1 MSAAPL
7 ASIVIPAYHSD
18 ATIADCLSSLRNQTF
33 REFETIVVNSSPGD
47 GTGSLVTSRFPEV
60 RYEESSTRLLP
71 HAARN
76 RGVELARGGALVFTD
91 PDCIAAPDWL
101 ERLLT
106 AAAGGAVV
114 QGSMG
119 LHGDGWLMRGI
130 HLCKWFQLLP
140 GPTARALRSV
150 STGNVCYPRAAFEA
164 AGPFQGEFF
173 CGDAL
178 LGWRAFELGYAL
190 RFEPGAVVEQIHR
203 GTFRS
208 FCRERFSRGREYAEV
223 IARRGGWSRAHAAAM
238 SVAAPL
244 LLGLVTARAARA
256 AWRSGWKA
264 AFLVTLPVQLAGQAA
279 WCGGEAVARARLVL
293 RGTGP

>member
-1 MSAAPL
+1 MSASPQ

-33 REFETIVVNSSPGD
+33 RDFETIVVNSSPGD
-47 GTGSLVTSRFPEV
+47 RTGSIVTSGFPEV

-76 RGVELARGGALVFTD
+76 RGVAIARGSSLVFTD

-101 ERLLT
+101 ERLLS
-106 AAAGGAVV
+106 ASAGGAVV

-119 LHGDGWLMRGI
+119 VHGNGWLMRGI

-140 GPTARALRSV
+140 GLSVRAPRSV
-150 STGNVCYPRAAFEA
+150 STGNACYPRAAFEA
-164 AGPFQGEFF
+164 AGPFEGEFF

-178 LGWRAFELGYAL
+178 LGWRASELGYGL
-190 RFEPGAVVEQIHR
+190 RFEPGAVVGQIHR
-203 GTFRS
+203 GTLRS

-223 IARRGGWSRAHAAAM
+223 IARRGGWSRVHAAAM
-238 SVAAPL
+238 SAAAPL
-244 LLGLVTARAARA
+244 LLGLVIARAARA

-264 AFLVTLPVQLAGQAA
+264 AFLATLPVQLAGQAA
-279 WCGGEAVARARLVL
+279 WCGGEAVARARLAL
-293 RGTGP
+293 RGVGR